1 MLNGPILSII
11 TPVFNGER
19 YIAETVNSVLSASFN
34 FTFEYLVL
42 DDGSTDKTLSILE
55 EHRNYLKIFTHKNMG
70 ESATVNKGI
79 ENAVGDFILVQNADD
94 PLLTEDLINIG
105 CQALIDDPSL
115 VAIYPD
121 WKIIND
127 SGKTIK
133 VNILPEYSDEIM
145 IGECRSLPGPGAI
158 FRRSAA
164 IKIKGRRT
172 NWRYVGDYD
181 FWLRLS
187 RIGKIRRIPGILAQ
201 WRESQT
207 STSISHR
214 GLEMAIER
222 IEVTSNFLSENV
234 VPKNITKMAI
244 GNSYYLAARLAFFD
258 SRIKGRNYLIKSIW
272 YFRGW
277 PNSAKLHIVI
287 YLLLLPFSKKLLDKF
302 PKLVTRITQ
311 R

>member
-1 MLNGPILSII
+1 MLNRPILSII

-55 EHRNYLKIFTHKNMG
+55 EYRSYLTIFTHKNMG

-79 ENAVGDFILVQNADD
+79 ENASGDFILVLNADD

-105 CQALIDDPSL
+105 CQLLIDDPSL
-115 VAIYPD
+115 VAVYPD
-121 WKIIND
+121 WQIIND

-164 IKIKGRRT
+164 MKICGRRT
-172 NWRYVGDYD
+172 NWKYVGDYD

-201 WRESQT
+201 WRESQS

-222 IEVTSNFLSENV
+222 IEVTSNFLKENV
-234 VPKNITKMAI
+234 VPKNIKKMAM
-244 GNSYYLAARLAFFD
+244 GNSYFLAARLAFFD
-258 SRIKGRNYLIKSIW
+258 SRINGRNYLIKSIW

-277 PNSAKLHIVI
+277 PNSANLHIAI
-287 YLLLLPFSKKLLDKF
+287 YLLLLPFSKKLVDKF
-302 PKLVTRITQ
+302 PKLVARITQ

>member
-1 MLNGPILSII
+1 MLNRPILSII

-55 EHRNYLKIFTHKNMG
+55 EYRNYLTIFTHKNMG

-79 ENAVGDFILVQNADD
+79 ENAAGDFILVINADD
-94 PLLTEDLINIG
+94 PLLTEDLVNIG
-105 CQALIDDPSL
+105 CQVLIDDPSL

-121 WKIIND
+121 WKIVND
-127 SGKTIK
+127 LGKTIK
-133 VNILPEYSDEIM
+133 INILPEYSDEIM
-145 IGECRSLPGPGAI
+145 IGECRCLPGPGAI

-164 IKIKGRRT
+164 IKINGRRT
-172 NWRYVGDYD
+172 NLRYVGDYD

-187 RIGKIRRIPGILAQ
+187 RIGKIKRTPGILAQ
-201 WRESQT
+201 WRESQS

-234 VPKNITKMAI
+234 VPKNITKMATYREKVHFTAEKKI
-244 GNSYYLAARLAFFD
+244 VRGIFIMK
-258 SRIKGRNYLIKSIW
+258 IK
-272 YFRGW
+272 F
-277 PNSAKLHIVI
+277 
-287 YLLLLPFSKKLLDKF
+287 
-302 PKLVTRITQ
+302 
-311 R
+311 

>member
-1 MLNGPILSII
+1 MLKGPMLSII

-19 YIAETVNSVLSASFN
+19 YIAETINSVLSSSFN

-55 EHRNYLKIFTHKNMG
+55 AYGSRIKIFTHKNMG

-79 ENAVGDFILVQNADD
+79 ENAVGDFILVINADD

-105 CQALIDDPSL
+105 CQVLIDDPSL

-121 WKIIND
+121 WKIIDD
-127 SGKTIK
+127 SGTTIK
-133 VNILPEYSDEIM
+133 VNILPDYSDEIM
-145 IGECRSLPGPGAI
+145 IGHCRSLPGPGAI
-158 FRRSAA
+158 FRKSAA
-164 IKIKGRRT
+164 MKINSRRT
-172 NWRYVGDYD
+172 KWKYVGDYD

-187 RIGKIRRIPGILAQ
+187 RIGKIRRIAGILAQ
-201 WRESQT
+201 WRESQS

-214 GLEMAIER
+214 GLEMANER
-222 IEVTSNFLSENV
+222 IAVTSDFLRENA
-234 VPKNITKMAI
+234 VPKNIKKMAM

-258 SRIKGRNYLIKSIW
+258 SRINGRNYLLKSIW
-272 YFRGW
+272 HFRGW
-277 PNSAKLHIVI
+277 PNLAKLQIVV
-287 YLLLLPFSKKLLDKF
+287 YLLLLPFSKNLIDKF
-302 PKLVTRITQ
+302 PKLVARIIQ